1 MTKKKKNGIN
11 SMLVKIYNTL
21 LMFYLSFLNFWI
33 EYQLTNELS
42 HSVTFVHLES
52 SLTVVEHDDTN
63 IASVVSVN
71 NSS

>member
-1 MTKKKKNGIN
+1 
-11 SMLVKIYNTL
+11 
-21 LMFYLSFLNFWI
+21 MFYLSFLNFWI
-33 EYQLTNELS
+33 EYQLTYELS

>member
-1 MTKKKKNGIN
+1 M
-11 SMLVKIYNTL
+11 L

-71 NSS
+71 DSS